1 MLYVNLVVLTVC
13 RLNPESEFNIKSNQI
28 NLFKLGEE
36 WLPDLPSQRLMY
48 QTCEHSGSNWNLEVL
63 VFRRGENRSTRRGT
77 SRRREEKRTNNK
89 LDPRDNAECGNRTP
103 GHIGRAQ
110 VLSPPHHPCSLY
122 PFYTKPLILEFDCC
136 SQSLPYFHRYEYR
149 GI

>member
-1 MLYVNLVVLTVC
+1 MLFNLLFHGINKDTFILYLVSILHLNLVVPTVS

-63 VFRRGENRSTRRGT
+63 AF
-77 SRRREEKRTNNK
+77 
-89 LDPRDNAECGNRTP
+89 
-103 GHIGRAQ
+103 
-110 VLSPPHHPCSLY
+110 
-122 PFYTKPLILEFDCC
+122 
-136 SQSLPYFHRYEYR
+136 
-149 GI
+149 